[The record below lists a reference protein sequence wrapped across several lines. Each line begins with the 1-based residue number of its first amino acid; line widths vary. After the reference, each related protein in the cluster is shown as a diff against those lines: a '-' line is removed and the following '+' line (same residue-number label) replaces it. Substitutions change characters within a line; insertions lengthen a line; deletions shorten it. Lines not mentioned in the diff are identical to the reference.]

1 MNLPVIQHHRF
12 TEEELQACQRGECCR
27 CGVCCTAFLI
37 REVPSIPGDAS
48 SPMKQ
53 KEAGVPCP
61 QLTVLPDGTMGCLI
75 HDDPLR
81 PDVCKQWKG
90 DLEDGHYRYSNL
102 KDRAHAQALLFPKQN
117 LGILAAE
124 HAILTGTVSRL
135 TLRIIQNSI
144 HNELRAILKAHLLRC
159 QYYSA
164 LVMETIGMK
173 KVLHEE
179 GWTRENTI
187 ASICLHQE
195 HPEHRRFL
203 DDHFPHNEPSH
214 VRAKGR
220 MVGRAGLEPAK
231 A

>member
-1 MNLPVIQHHRF
+1 MNVR
-12 TEEELQACQRGECCR
+12 A
-27 CGVCCTAFLI
+27 A
-37 REVPSIPGDAS
+37 A
-48 SPMKQ
+48 SPMKR

-81 PDVCKQWKG
+81 PTICKEWKG

-102 KDRAHAQALLFPKQN
+102 KDRAHAQALLFPKQK

-124 HAILTGTVSRL
+124 HAVLTGTVSRL

-144 HNELRAILKAHLLRC
+144 RNEVRAILIAHLIRC
-159 QYYSA
+159 QHYSA
-164 LVMETIGMK
+164 LIMKTIGMK
-173 KVLHEE
+173 KALHDD
-179 GWTRENTI
+179 GWTLENTVAAI
-187 ASICLHQE
+187 GLNQGN
-195 HPEHRRFL
+195 PEYRRFL
-203 DDHFPHNEPSH
+203 EDHFPHDEPSC
-214 VRAKGR
+214 VNTREVAAS